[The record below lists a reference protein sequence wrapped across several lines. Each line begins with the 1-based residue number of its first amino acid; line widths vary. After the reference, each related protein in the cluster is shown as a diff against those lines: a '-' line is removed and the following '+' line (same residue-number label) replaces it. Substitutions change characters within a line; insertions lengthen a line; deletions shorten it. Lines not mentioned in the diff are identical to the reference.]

1 MSLSKRIAEARKA
14 SGLTQTEVARR
25 LGIRPQSVQA
35 WESGVSAPR
44 ARRLSELAQ
53 VLDVPEAFFFFESED
68 ESAGPGHNLSL
79 VSRKARRVADELV
92 ALADRGKL
100 DRESVEAIGGLVN
113 LLGRKNDSSQ

>member
-14 SGLTQTEVARR
+14 AGLTQTEVARR

-53 VLDVPEAFFFFESED
+53 VLDVPEAFFFAAENGSTD
-68 ESAGPGHNLSL
+68 LGGTLSSASA
-79 VSRKARRVADELV
+79 KARRVAEELV
-92 ALADRGKL
+92 ALADAGKL
-100 DRESVEAIGGLVN
+100 DRTSVEAIGGLLK
-113 LLGRKNDSSQ
+113 LLARRQS